1 MSLPFQ
7 MLINLPCPLTPELGF
22 LSCSFFPGLVTVPGS
37 SLRDSIC
44 GSSPKTPGSGCC
56 LIGLPCVSTSFCERL
71 GGIIHRLEKKGEEG
85 DHGAVILRRSDLLL
99 DGALVSRWEN
109 NMVVYF
115 CGSKMDPL
123 LTIEFASPLAQV
135 QKVLEVR

>member
-7 MLINLPCPLTPELGF
+7 MLLNLPCPLTPELGF
-22 LSCSFFPGLVTVPGS
+22 LSCSFSPGLITVPGS
-37 SLRDSIC
+37 FLLDSSC
-44 GSSPKTPGSGCC
+44 DSNPETPGSCCC
-56 LIGLPCVSTSFCERL
+56 LIGLLCVSTSFRGRL

-109 NMVVYF
+109 NTVV
-115 CGSKMDPL
+115 
-123 LTIEFASPLAQV
+123 
-135 QKVLEVR
+135 